1 MLNLVVNKLPR
12 ISSATSP
19 QSHLRFTAPHCP
31 FDNRVLCELP
41 GREERHA
48 GLEHVVVAL
57 AHHLGGLAV
66 RAEVVPAVFVS
77 VVVAFGL
84 VLAILHGIVVGVA
97 EADDELARRVV
108 ETVLVEA

>member
-1 MLNLVVNKLPR
+1 MLDLVVNKLPR

-19 QSHLRFTAPHCP
+19 QSHLRLTTLHRP

-41 GREERHA
+41 GREKRHA

-57 AHHLGGLAV
+57 AHHLRGLAV
-66 RAEVVPAVFVS
+66 RAEVVSAVFIS

-84 VLAILHGIVVGVA
+84 VLAILRGFVIGVA
-97 EADDELARRVV
+97 EADNEFAGRVV
-108 ETVLVEA
+108 KTVLIEA